1 MMGSSVCGLLKC
13 HHTLVRPYC
22 SYDARG
28 QSTYIPVRFYPI
40 LYWQYG
46 ILLCI
51 NNTYKLTFSV
61 YLNEYCFFEHKK
73 KRLSGRQN
81 IGGSNKNRF
90 WGFSNRNLFL
100 IYFLA
105 FLAAGFFAA
114 FLAGFLAAFLAGA
127 FLAAGL
133 AAFLAGA
140 FLAAG
145 FLAAGLASAF
155 LNFHL

>member
-1 MMGSSVCGLLKC
+1 MKLLKTTSQMLKVT
-13 HHTLVRPYC
+13 HNL
-22 SYDARG
+22 
-28 QSTYIPVRFYPI
+28 RFQFI
-40 LYWQYG
+40 RM
-46 ILLCI
+46 
-51 NNTYKLTFSV
+51 NFV
-61 YLNEYCFFEHKK
+61 FERWKK
-73 KRLSGRQN
+73 KGCQAGKIL
-81 IGGSNKNRF
+81 GGSNKNRF

-133 AAFLAGA
+133 AVFLAGA